1 MNLCYQRGC
10 LMFNR
15 NRFVG
20 LDYKKYVD
28 LTDEEVQVR
37 YNEIIE

>member
-1 MNLCYQRGC
+1 
-10 LMFNR
+10 MFNR
-15 NRFVG
+15 NRFAG

-28 LTDEEVQVR
+28 LTNKEVQVR